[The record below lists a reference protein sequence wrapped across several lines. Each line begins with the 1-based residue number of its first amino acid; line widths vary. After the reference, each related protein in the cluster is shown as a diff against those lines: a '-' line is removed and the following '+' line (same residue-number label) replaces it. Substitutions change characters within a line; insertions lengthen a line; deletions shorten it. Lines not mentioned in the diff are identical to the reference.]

1 MSLPAPEPTIDPVAG
16 MSACWGEAEIAC
28 VRNGMLT
35 RHAIFRS
42 IREWPRYSATILNSE
57 CMP

>member
-28 VRNGMLT
+28 VRT
-35 RHAIFRS
+35 RHVDAAGNLS
-42 IREWPRYSATILNSE
+42 QHS
-57 CMP
+57 